1 MFSIVILRD
10 SNLGD
15 YLKDQLLSKKIHQLD
30 GKLKTHIKQE
40 LFAFYVFGTKL
51 GQQKIVYNSYAS
63 KFDNKSSVA
72 EKIYLEAH
80 GLNEH
85 VIVMSL
91 TEMLNKNYLSLA
103 LVNMGLG
110 DSTVIVLNQI
120 LFTFYKQGMIVSE
133 AMSIEQWYWRS
144 SDY

>member
-1 MFSIVILRD
+1 LKD
-10 SNLGD
+10 SNLAD

-40 LFAFYVFGTKL
+40 LFAYYVFGTKL
-51 GQQKIVYNSYAS
+51 GQQKIVYNTYAS

-110 DSTVIVLNQI
+110 DSTVIVLN
-120 LFTFYKQGMIVSE
+120 
-133 AMSIEQWYWRS
+133 
-144 SDY
+144 